1 MTISITGIAASRG
14 IAIGPAWIYRPVEII
29 IERLEN
35 AEPKKEWDRL
45 QTAIKKANSQLEESE
60 RKALQRVGEK
70 EAEIFGAHRMFL
82 EDPELIGSIKLSI
95 DHKLN
100 AEAAVQEG
108 IEGFAKTLMALE
120 SEYFQARA
128 DDVRDVGRRVVACL
142 LGVNL
147 GWTDL
152 PQEAVVIFADD
163 LNPSDTMHF
172 ETDRILGLCTRRGGP
187 TSHTAILSR
196 SLGVPAVVSTPF
208 DIDSIHTGQMVVLN
222 GISGEVILKPSKEQ
236 ILEASKEREQI
247 ADLRAARL
255 KKAGQPAMTMDGHKV
270 KVMANIGSL
279 ADAHQAVE
287 YGAEGI
293 GLLRTE
299 FLYMNR
305 EQLPDL
311 GEQVDIYQ
319 ALFDVMGTQPIVVRT
334 LDIGGDKQVSYLGL
348 KGEPNPF
355 LGWRAIRMIGERPE
369 VLRDQFQAILRAGV
383 GRDLRIMLP
392 LVSSVDE
399 VIATKEI
406 INEAMQVLNMQ
417 NIPFAEQV
425 QFGIMVEVPSAALL
439 IEHFAEYVD
448 FFSIGTNDLAQYTLA
463 VDRTNERV
471 AALASPFHPAV
482 IQLIARTIEQ
492 AHVNGKWVGLCGE
505 MAGDPL
511 ATSLLLGLG
520 LDEFSMAPFAV
531 PKIKET
537 IRGLDKQAC
546 EKIAANV
553 LLLSRTSDVISHLQD
568 VV

>member
-45 QTAIKKANSQLEESE
+45 QTAIKKANSQLEELE